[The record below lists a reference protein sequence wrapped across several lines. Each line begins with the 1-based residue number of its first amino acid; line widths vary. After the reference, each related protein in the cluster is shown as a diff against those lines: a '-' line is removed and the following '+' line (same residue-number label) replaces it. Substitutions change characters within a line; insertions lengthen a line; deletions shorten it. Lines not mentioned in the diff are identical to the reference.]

1 MKVGGK
7 KNIENFVVCT
17 NLSVG
22 STTKEA
28 DGKEG
33 EREKGK
39 KKAGMKRVDR
49 RRAFLPGCYR
59 SIKQTSDFPSSSS
72 SSRNFAY
79 IR

>member
-1 MKVGGK
+1 MKVGGE

-17 NLSVG
+17 NLFVG

-39 KKAGMKRVDR
+39 KKR
-49 RRAFLPGCYR
+49 
-59 SIKQTSDFPSSSS
+59 QE
-72 SSRNFAY
+72 
-79 IR
+79 